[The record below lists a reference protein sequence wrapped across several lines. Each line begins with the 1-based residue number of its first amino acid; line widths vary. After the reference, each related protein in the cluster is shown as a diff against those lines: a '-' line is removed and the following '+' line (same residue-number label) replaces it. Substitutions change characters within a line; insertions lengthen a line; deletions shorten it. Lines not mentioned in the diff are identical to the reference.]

1 MSDLPAL
8 SIAEPYAS
16 AILAGIKTFETRSLP
31 PNGEMRPDGVQG
43 FPGVRLARGGRI
55 MVIANA
61 KRPEGEWFGE
71 YMLGQWTDDEVRH
84 VGGVHPDECELCP
97 DPGDG
102 LMDPACV
109 ALNDLRPALLN
120 DEGAHGVSLAM
131 YLHPG
136 HIVGSVTVTDAL
148 PIVADCDD
156 LPDAPPLIETLIE
169 TLGEPLRMWPEGAMD
184 LSESVDISDQLSWG
198 DWRPGRWAWQL
209 ADPKTTNEMC
219 PVCLGYGGRW
229 AGNAPDE
236 TDDYLPC
243 AACHGD
249 GQCDPIPVRGHQ
261 GLRPLTPEQLR

>member
-31 PNGEMRPDGVQG
+31 PNGEMRPDGVTG

-71 YMLGQWTDDEVRH
+71 YMLGEWTDDEVRH

-156 LPDAPPLIETLIE
+156 LPDAPPLIE